1 MKEKDLNLARKEAA
15 GMHEDNERLNRMY
28 QILQKEAFYGVEK
41 LKKESYDIS
50 NEAGPVN
57 VQADLVPAG
66 IKKVGY

>member
-1 MKEKDLNLARKEAA
+1 
-15 GMHEDNERLNRMY
+15 MHEDNERLNRMY

-57 VQADLVPAG
+57 VQADYVPAG